1 MVDKEKQLA
10 GLKESKSKV
19 MRSNYIDIK
28 TGESAMTK
36 LTAKLPPRVPSS
48 TIEERKAS
56 PEEDVENW
64 QPAPSLLDDIVINP
78 NNP

>member
-1 MVDKEKQLA
+1 MVDKKKQLA

-56 PEEDVENW
+56 PE
-64 QPAPSLLDDIVINP
+64 
-78 NNP
+78 